1 MSNRIIVPVDFSEDS
16 VNALEY
22 AIEIAN
28 RAGSDIIMVY
38 VVKTGRFDFLRG
50 VETVA
55 SKGDFENFQE
65 KYQPVLKGKL
75 SWEVKKGVVSV
86 EIINLAEEQKAWLI
100 VMGSHGVSGLME
112 NWMGSNAFK
121 VVSLSK
127 CPVLTVRGEFKKR
140 SIENLVLPIDNTW
153 ASRHKIPAAVEM
165 AGLFGSSIT
174 VLGTYPPNEK
184 EEEFK
189 IHKYVHQSQDVLLKH
204 HIKNKAEFVS
214 GSNAAKVTIEY
225 AVKSNADLVAI
236 MTDTDEDISK
246 MILGGYAQYMVHHC
260 PVPILS
266 VHPNM
271 DLTVKDYMGF

>member
-22 AIEIAN
+22 AVEIAN

-55 SKGDFENFQE
+55 NKGDFENFQE

-165 AGLFGSSIT
+165 AGLFGSS
-174 VLGTYPPNEK
+174 
-184 EEEFK
+184 K
-189 IHKYVHQSQDVLLKH
+189 IGRAHV
-204 HIKNKAEFVS
+204 
-214 GSNAAKVTIEY
+214 
-225 AVKSNADLVAI
+225 
-236 MTDTDEDISK
+236 
-246 MILGGYAQYMVHHC
+246 
-260 PVPILS
+260 
-266 VHPNM
+266 
-271 DLTVKDYMGF
+271 